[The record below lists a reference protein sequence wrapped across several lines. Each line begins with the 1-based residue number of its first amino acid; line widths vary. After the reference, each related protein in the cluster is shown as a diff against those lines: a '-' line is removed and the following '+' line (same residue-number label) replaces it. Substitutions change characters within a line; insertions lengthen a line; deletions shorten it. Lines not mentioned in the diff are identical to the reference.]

1 MMISFTRV
9 VISHDKSGLNLG
21 LDFCYLLRSPVN
33 IRDYTGSLHSKSCGT
48 NSHVAAHINDY
59 LSLKI
64 IIMQLSPDMY
74 LSYWLIFHRA
84 QYDVTVKG
92 SQTNTDYY

>member
-1 MMISFTRV
+1 MVMDINR
-9 VISHDKSGLNLG
+9 ID
-21 LDFCYLLRSPVN
+21 
-33 IRDYTGSLHSKSCGT
+33 
-48 NSHVAAHINDY
+48 VAAYINDY
-59 LSLKI
+59 LSLKR
-64 IIMQLSPDMY
+64 IIMQLSSDMY

>member
-1 MMISFTRV
+1 MWNKHAFKRFH
-9 VISHDKSGLNLG
+9 VIHNNLMVRARNRI
-21 LDFCYLLRSPVN
+21 D
-33 IRDYTGSLHSKSCGT
+33 
-48 NSHVAAHINDY
+48 VAAHINDY
-59 LSLKI
+59 LSLKR
-64 IIMQLSPDMY
+64 IIMQLSSDMY

>member
-1 MMISFTRV
+1 MDINR
-9 VISHDKSGLNLG
+9 ID
-21 LDFCYLLRSPVN
+21 
-33 IRDYTGSLHSKSCGT
+33 
-48 NSHVAAHINDY
+48 VAAYINDY
-59 LSLKI
+59 LSLKR
-64 IIMQLSPDMY
+64 IIMQLSSDMY